1 MKKKNRKKIW
11 IISIAC
17 IVLLGTAAA
26 VFLRTMGRK
35 PYKDLDA
42 AQIAAA
48 KVLLAPPD
56 KAVEIEDIPELV
68 DYLKNV
74 VICRRDDSYTEYA
87 GQAAIFTLTMKD
99 GTQTEIMEYNPFLVI
114 DGIGYRT
121 KYEPCQALN
130 QYANAL
136 LDSGTAKIILEEP
149 PALAVVSDNTS
160 FGAVLGA
167 YSWQKKNLDGTAV
180 ITRTDHAHPLDCKEL
195 LSPPLETSE
204 TTAVL
209 RFTEEPD
216 AILSVSC
223 WSDQDWG
230 APAADREAVAIS
242 GNALTLKPGGYIYE
256 ITAEWDTENGY
267 GGTASYMIYIKTI
280 K

>member
-11 IISIAC
+11 IISITC

-26 VFLRTMGRK
+26 VFLRAMGRK

-48 KVLLAPPD
+48 KVLLIPPD

-68 DYLKNV
+68 DHLKNV
-74 VICRRDDSYTEYA
+74 VIYRRDDSYTEYA
-87 GQAAIFTLTMKD
+87 GQGVIFTLTMKD
-99 GTQTEIMEYNPFLVI
+99 GTQTEVMEYNPFFVI
-114 DGIGYRT
+114 DGVGYRT
-121 KYEPCQALN
+121 KYEPCQTLN

-167 YSWQKKNLDGTAV
+167 YAYLTPKGGTHEKEKPEENLDHIHHV
-180 ITRTDHAHPLDCKEL
+180 HRFIRDCSRG
-195 LSPPLETSE
+195 LSE
-204 TTAVL
+204 
-209 RFTEEPD
+209 
-216 AILSVSC
+216 
-223 WSDQDWG
+223 
-230 APAADREAVAIS
+230 
-242 GNALTLKPGGYIYE
+242 GNGEKAL
-256 ITAEWDTENGY
+256 
-267 GGTASYMIYIKTI
+267 
-280 K
+280 